1 MKWLK
6 DDRFIRDNIPMTK
19 FNIRILNMAYLEI
32 TKGDRLLDIGAGT
45 GSVSIEASLQGA
57 QVWAI
62 EREREGI
69 DLIKENASK
78 FNQKIH
84 TIWGQAPEDLPD
96 KEFNKCFIGG
106 SRGQLAGIFSYLS
119 SNLLEG
125 GIVCANFITLDN
137 LNEFNKLLLKYN
149 YKDIE
154 INLIQA
160 SQVNRLGMLKGQNP
174 IFIIKGV
181 KSNG

>member
-1 MKWLK
+1 
-6 DDRFIRDNIPMTK
+6 
-19 FNIRILNMAYLEI
+19 
-32 TKGDRLLDIGAGT
+32 
-45 GSVSIEASLQGA
+45 
-57 QVWAI
+57 
-62 EREREGI
+62 
-69 DLIKENASK
+69 
-78 FNQKIH
+78 NQKIH

-181 KSNG
+181 KSNA